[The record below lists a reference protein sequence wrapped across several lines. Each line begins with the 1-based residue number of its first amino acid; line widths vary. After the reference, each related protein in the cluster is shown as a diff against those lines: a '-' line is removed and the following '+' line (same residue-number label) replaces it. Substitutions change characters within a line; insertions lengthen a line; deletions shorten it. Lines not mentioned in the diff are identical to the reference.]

1 MISINGLVSKPYTFN
16 LKMIIG
22 HKKQQEFL
30 RKMVESENIP
40 HALLFTGNEKLG
52 KKKIA
57 FKLIS
62 SIFKENIFQHPDFNL
77 VIPEEKQIQ
86 INQIRD
92 INWKLSLKPVKA
104 PLLSVVIDQA
114 HSMTRQA
121 QNCFLKTLEEP
132 KTRALL
138 ILITEYPN
146 YLLPTIIS
154 RCQRVKFYPVEK
166 KEINNYLK
174 TQNFKQEQ
182 IKEISHI
189 CLGRPG
195 VMIDFSQNLK
205 KLEERQEKVK
215 ELVKIVKSPMSLRFK
230 YAKELS
236 ENDDLKETLLVWLSY
251 FRRNLI
257 SNPDNSLISK
267 TKHILNNIQRTI
279 FLLSTTNVN
288 KRLALEV
295 LVLEL

>member
-1 MISINGLVSKPYTFN
+1 
-16 LKMIIG
+16 MIIG

-30 RKMVESENIP
+30 KKMVESEKIP

-57 FKLIS
+57 FKLIT
-62 SIFKENIFQHPDFNL
+62 SIFKENIFQHPDFSL
-77 VIPEEKQIQ
+77 VIPKEKQIQ

-92 INWKLSLKPVKA
+92 VNWKLSLKPVKA
-104 PLLSVVIDQA
+104 PLLSIVIDKA
-114 HSMTRQA
+114 HLMTKQA

-132 KTRALL
+132 KSRALL
-138 ILITEYPN
+138 VLISEYPR
-146 YLLPTIIS
+146 YLLPTITS
-154 RCQRVKFYPVEK
+154 RCQTVKFYPVEK

-174 TQNFKQEQ
+174 AQKFKEEQ
-182 IKEISHI
+182 INEISQI

-195 VMIDFSQNLK
+195 VAIDFSQNLK

-215 ELVKIVKSPMSLRFK
+215 ELVKIVKLPMSLRFK

-236 ENDDLKETLLVWLSY
+236 ENDDLKETLFVWLSH

-257 SNPDNSLISK
+257 SHPDNSLISK
-267 TKHILNNIQRTI
+267 TKRILNHIQKTI

-295 LVLEL
+295 LMLEL

>member
-1 MISINGLVSKPYTFN
+1 
-16 LKMIIG
+16 MIIG

-30 RKMVESENIP
+30 KKMVESENVP

-77 VIPEEKQIQ
+77 VVPKEKQIQ

-92 INWKLSLKPVKA
+92 VNWKLSLKPVKA
-104 PLLSVVIDQA
+104 PLLSIIIDHA
-114 HSMTRQA
+114 HLMTKQA

-132 KTRALL
+132 KSRALL
-138 ILITEYPN
+138 ILISEYPSS
-146 YLLPTIIS
+146 LLPTIIS
-154 RCQRVKFYPVEK
+154 RCQTVKFYPVEK

-174 TQNFKQEQ
+174 AQKFKQEQ
-182 IKEISHI
+182 IDEINQI

-195 VMIDFSQNLK
+195 VAIDFSQNLK
-205 KLEERQEKVK
+205 KLEERQKKVK
-215 ELVKIVKSPMSLRFK
+215 ELVKIVKLPMSLRFK

-236 ENDDLKETLLVWLSY
+236 ERNDDLKETLFVWLSH

-257 SNPDNSLISK
+257 SYPDNSLISK
-267 TKHILNNIQRTI
+267 TKRILNHIQRTI

-295 LVLEL
+295 LMLEL

>member
-1 MISINGLVSKPYTFN
+1 
-16 LKMIIG
+16 MIIG

-30 RKMVESENIP
+30 RKIAESEKIP
-40 HALLFTGNEKLG
+40 HALLFTGSDKLG

-57 FKLIS
+57 FELIF
-62 SIFKENIFQHPDFNL
+62 SIFKENIFQHPDFTL
-77 VIPEEKQIQ
+77 IVPKEKQIK

-92 INWKLSLKPVKA
+92 INWKISLKPVKA
-104 PLLSVVIDQA
+104 PLLSVVIDEA

-132 KTRALL
+132 KNKALL
-138 ILITEYPN
+138 ILITERPRF
-146 YLLPTIIS
+146 LLPTIIS
-154 RCQRVKFYPVEK
+154 RCQTVKFYPVEK
-166 KEINNYLK
+166 KEIDNYLK
-174 TQNFKQEQ
+174 TQKFKQEQ
-182 IKEISHI
+182 VEEISHI

-195 VMIDFSQNLK
+195 VAIDFSQNLK
-205 KLEERQEKVK
+205 KLEERQKKVK
-215 ELVKIVKSPMSLRFK
+215 ELVEIVKSPMSLRFK

-236 ENDDLKETLLVWLSY
+236 ESNDDLKETLLIWLSY

-267 TKHILNNIQRTI
+267 TKRILNNIQQTI
-279 FLLSTTNVN
+279 FLLSTTNIN

-295 LVLEL
+295 LMLEL

>member
-1 MISINGLVSKPYTFN
+1 
-16 LKMIIG
+16 MIIG

-30 RKMVESENIP
+30 KKIVELEKVP

-77 VIPEEKQIQ
+77 VVPKEKQIQ

-92 INWKLSLKPVKA
+92 VNWKLSLKPVKA
-104 PLLSVVIDQA
+104 PLLSVVIDEA
-114 HSMTRQA
+114 HLMTRQA

-132 KTRALL
+132 KSRALL
-138 ILITEYPN
+138 VLISEYPN
-146 YLLPTIIS
+146 SLLPTIIS
-154 RCQRVKFYPVEK
+154 RCQTVKFYPVEK

-174 TQNFKQEQ
+174 AQKFEQEQ
-182 IKEISHI
+182 IDEISQI

-195 VMIDFSQNLK
+195 VAIDFSQNLK
-205 KLEERQEKVK
+205 KLEERQRKVK
-215 ELVKIVKSPMSLRFK
+215 ELVKIVKLPMSLRFK

-236 ENDDLKETLLVWLSY
+236 EDREGLKTILLIWLSY
-251 FRRNLI
+251 FRTKLI
-257 SNPDNSLISK
+257 NCADRALMLK
-267 TKHILNNIQRTI
+267 TKNILNNIQNTI
-279 FLLSTTNVN
+279 FLISTTNVN
-288 KRLALEV
+288 LRLALEV
-295 LVLEL
+295 LIMEI

>member
-1 MISINGLVSKPYTFN
+1 VE
-16 LKMIIG
+16 IIG

-30 RKMVESENIP
+30 KKMVESENVP

-57 FKLIS
+57 FNLIS

-77 VIPEEKQIQ
+77 VIPKEKQIQ

-92 INWKLSLKPVKA
+92 VNWKLSLKPVKA
-104 PLLSVVIDQA
+104 PLLSIIIDHA
-114 HSMTRQA
+114 HLMTKQA

-132 KTRALL
+132 KSRALL
-138 ILITEYPN
+138 VLISEYPRH
-146 YLLPTIIS
+146 LLPTIIS
-154 RCQRVKFYPVEK
+154 RCQIVKFYPVEK

-174 TQNFKQEQ
+174 TQKFKQEQ
-182 IKEISHI
+182 IDEISQI

-195 VMIDFSQNLK
+195 VAIDFSQNLK
-205 KLEERQEKVK
+205 KLEERQKKVK
-215 ELVKIVKSPMSLRFK
+215 ELVEIVKLPLSLRFK

-236 ENDDLKETLLVWLSY
+236 ERNDDLKETLFVWLSH

-257 SNPDNSLISK
+257 SCPDNSLISK
-267 TKHILNNIQRTI
+267 TKRILNHIQRTI

-295 LVLEL
+295 LMLEL